1 MSINKEFIDQPL
13 HLIVGAALVIGFSF
27 ITSLWMAAIIS
38 AVTGLVREIYQRYDE
53 DRAWYDFG
61 PGSRLDLIFW
71 LCRTLWD
78 AVERLKTDI
87 QRIEVCLPS
96 SYSRKDDIQCR
107 FDKIDIT
114 LEKIFD
120 KLDTKADK

>member
-1 MSINKEFIDQPL
+1 MTINKEFIDQPL

-38 AVTGLVREIYQRYDE
+38 AMTGLVREIYQRYDE

-71 LCRTLWD
+71 GLGTAAGVVLMLFW
-78 AVERLKTDI
+78 
-87 QRIEVCLPS
+87 
-96 SYSRKDDIQCR
+96 
-107 FDKIDIT
+107 
-114 LEKIFD
+114 
-120 KLDTKADK
+120 

>member
-1 MSINKEFIDQPL
+1 MTINKEFIDQPL

-61 PGSRLDLIFW
+61 QGSRLDLLFW
-71 LCRTLWD
+71 GLGTAAGVVLMILW
-78 AVERLKTDI
+78 
-87 QRIEVCLPS
+87 
-96 SYSRKDDIQCR
+96 
-107 FDKIDIT
+107 
-114 LEKIFD
+114 
-120 KLDTKADK
+120 